1 MKSNI
6 AINMYASKN
15 LWMLVTALSCLAF
28 FTPKISSAG
37 DDSSNPKGPL
47 KEDPAFV
54 DLDSRFDPSKIQAT
68 VNLNL
73 PEFVLKNIL
82 SEFDGGKD
90 DPFQEL
96 GINVADL
103 TRDIRLIRVLVVEK
117 SNSQADA
124 AYLNSLVKN
133 LRKDLDSSWMTLLS
147 VPEGN
152 VAIYAKGDQSGA
164 RMRGISLLVNE
175 GDAFVFLNVVGELPI
190 GKILKAASKLS
201 GDSEQKA
208 NAMEALKNL
217 MGSAIPNSPSS
228 STTSEEDDDSS
239 GSTENN

>member
-6 AINMYASKN
+6 AINMYVSKN

-37 DDSSNPKGPL
+37 DDSSNSKGPL
-47 KEDPAFV
+47 KEDPAFI
-54 DLDSRFDPSKIQAT
+54 DLDSRLDPSKIQAT

-117 SNSQADA
+117 NKAEVEA
-124 AYLNSLVKN
+124 AHLNSLVKN

-152 VAIYAKGDQSGA
+152 VAIYAKGDESGA

-175 GDAFVFLNVVGELPI
+175 GDTFVFLNVVGELPI

-217 MGSAIPNSPSS
+217 MGSAITRSS
-228 STTSEEDDDSS
+228 SVNSDQEKEKTHSDME
-239 GSTENN
+239 